1 MDRRQAKRLVNTYS
15 DLILRLSYTYL
26 KSTADAQDICQTV
39 FLKLLTADAP
49 LEPGTATVH
58 LADLKQGIGEDAV
71 MLAEVSWELRFD
83 FAFEDSSLE
92 LPGGQSFTANGETAV
107 PNSISISPLSLRIDY
122 TVDTALQPENNSTAL
137 TPSRF
142 I

>member
-1 MDRRQAKRLVNTYS
+1 
-15 DLILRLSYTYL
+15 
-26 KSTADAQDICQTV
+26 
-39 FLKLLTADAP
+39 
-49 LEPGTATVH
+49 
-58 LADLKQGIGEDAV
+58 

-83 FAFEDSSLE
+83 FAFEDSSLK